1 MAEPRFIHLRIH
13 SDFSMVDGLSK
24 VPPLVKKVAEL
35 GMPAMALTDF
45 TNLCGLVKFY
55 FAAHGAGV
63 KPIIGADFK
72 VRSDENGDELSDL
85 TVLAADNDGYKNL
98 TLLISRAYQRGH
110 VQHMPVIDRDWLVEQ
125 KQGLILLSGGK
136 TGDVGQALLKGNQAA
151 AERCVAFYQQHFPGN
166 YYLELVRTGRPD
178 EEAYLHFAIELAAQA
193 DLPVVATNDVR
204 FINPDQFDAHEIR
217 VCIHDGYTLVDPRRP
232 KHYSAQQYLRSEEE
246 MCKLFADI
254 PEALENSVEIAKRCN
269 VTVRL
274 GEYFLPNFPTG
285 DMTTED
291 FLVLKSKEGLERR
304 LEFLFP
310 DEEVRK
316 NRRSEYDERL
326 DIELEVINQMGF
338 PGYFL
343 IVMEFIQW
351 SKENGVPVG
360 PGRGS
365 GAGSL
370 VAYALDITDLDPL
383 AFDLLFE
390 RFLNPERVSMPDFDI
405 DFCMDKRDQVID
417 HVAEMYGRDAVS
429 QIITFGTMAA
439 KAVIR
444 DVGRVLGHPYGFV
457 DRISKMIPAEPGMT
471 LAKAFEAEPQ
481 LGEVYEADEEVK
493 DLIDMCRVLEGVTR
507 NAGKHAG
514 GVVISPTTITDF
526 APLYCDAEGHH
537 PVTQFDKNDVETAG
551 LVKFD
556 FLGLRT
562 LTIIDWALGMINP
575 RLEAQGKPP
584 VNITAI
590 PMADQKSFAML
601 QRSESTAV
609 FQLESRGMKDLIKRL
624 QPDCFEDMIA
634 LVALFRPGPLQSG
647 MVDNFI
653 DRKHGREEISYPDAT
668 YQHESL
674 KEILEPTYGIILY
687 QEQVMQIAQVLAGY
701 SLGGADLLRRAM
713 GKKKPEEMAKQ
724 RATFESGA
732 VNNGVDG
739 ELAMKIFDLVEKF
752 AGYGFNKSHSAAYAL
767 VSYQTLWLKAH
778 YPAEF
783 MAAVMTADMDNTD
796 KVVGLVEEC
805 QRMNLQILPPD
816 VNKGLYRFTVDDEGA
831 IVYGIGAI
839 KGVGEGPIENIIA
852 AREKGGHFKD
862 LFDFCARIDTK
873 KVNKRV
879 LERLIKAGAMDRLGP
894 NRAAMMATLDDALKA
909 AGQHHQAEAFG
920 QADMFGVLT
929 AAPEEV
935 EKAYANI
942 PEWPEKIWLEGER
955 DTLGLYLTGHPINSY
970 VRELKHYVTW
980 RLKDAHPTGRDK
992 VVTIAGLV
1000 IAARVMTTKRGTRI
1014 GVLTLDDRSGRME
1027 VMLFSDALDRYLDLI
1042 EKDRILVVSGQVSF
1056 DDFNGGLKMSA
1067 REVLDI
1073 SDAREKHLRGLAI
1086 SLTEGQ
1092 IDHTFFERFSKAL
1105 EPHRAG
1111 TVPVNIYYQRS
1122 NARAKLTLGTEWR
1135 ITPSDDLI
1143 TDLKVLLGE
1152 QQVEFEFN

>member
-1 MAEPRFIHLRIH
+1 MAEPRFIHLRVH
-13 SDFSMVDGLSK
+13 SDYSMIDGLAK
-24 VPPLVKKVAEL
+24 VKPIVKRAAEL
-35 GMPAMALTDF
+35 GMPALALTDF

-55 FAAHGAGV
+55 FAAHDAGL

-72 VRSDENGDELSDL
+72 VQSQDMGDELFEL
-85 TVLAADNDGYKNL
+85 TILAANNEGYKNL
-98 TLLISRAYQRGH
+98 TLLISEAYQRGH
-110 VQHMPVIDRDWLVEQ
+110 VQHQPVIDKEWLIKYRE
-125 KQGLILLSGGK
+125 GLIILSGGR
-136 TGDVGQALLKGNQAA
+136 TGDVGRALLKGNQQLTDA
-151 AERCVAFYQQHFPGN
+151 CVAFYQTYFPDS
-166 YYLELVRTGRPD
+166 YYLELVRTGRVD
-178 EEAYLHFAIELAAQA
+178 EDAYLHFAIELAEQY

-204 FINPDQFDAHEIR
+204 LLNANQFDAHEIR
-217 VCIHDGYTLVDPRRP
+217 VAIHDGYTMVDPNRP
-232 KHYSAQQYLRSEEE
+232 KLYSEQQYLRSEDE
-246 MCKLFADI
+246 MCELFADI
-254 PEALENSVEIAKRCN
+254 PEALQNSVEIAKRCN

-285 DMTTED
+285 DMSIED
-291 FLVLKSKEGLERR
+291 FLVTKSQQGLEER

-310 DEEVRK
+310 DPEVRAQ
-316 NRRSEYDERL
+316 RRPEYDERL
-326 DIELEVINQMGF
+326 EIELKVVNQMGF

-351 SKENGVPVG
+351 SKDNDVPVG

-370 VAYALDITDLDPL
+370 VAYALKITDLDPL

-405 DFCMDKRDQVID
+405 DFCMDKRDLVID
-417 HVAEMYGRDAVS
+417 HVAEMYGRNAVS

-457 DRISKMIPAEPGMT
+457 DRLSKLIPAEPGMT
-471 LAKAFEAEPQ
+471 LEKAFEVEPQ
-481 LGEVYEADEEVK
+481 LGQAYEADEEIR
-493 DLIDMCRVLEGVTR
+493 DLIDMCRILEGVTR

-526 APLYCDAEGHH
+526 SPLYCDAEGNN

-575 RLEAQGKPP
+575 RRVEQGLEP
-584 VNITAI
+584 VNIAAI
-590 PMADQKSFAML
+590 PMADKKSFDML

-624 QPDCFEDMIA
+624 RPDCFEDMIA

-653 DRKHGREEISYPDAT
+653 DRKHGREAVSYPDEKW
-668 YQHESL
+668 QHESL
-674 KEILEPTYGIILY
+674 KEILDPTYGIILY

-701 SLGGADLLRRAM
+701 TLGGADMLRRAM
-713 GKKKPEEMAKQ
+713 GKKKASEMAKQ
-724 RATFESGA
+724 RAVFEQGA
-732 VNNGVDG
+732 IDNGVDG
-739 ELAMKIFDLVEKF
+739 ELSMKIFDLVEKF

-796 KVVGLVEEC
+796 KIISLVDEC
-805 QRMNLQILPPD
+805 HRMNLKLLPPD
-816 VNKGLYRFTVDDEGA
+816 VNKGLYRFNVDDDGA
-831 IVYGIGAI
+831 VVYGIGAV
-839 KGVGEGPIENIIA
+839 KGVGEGPIENIIS
-852 AREKGGHFKD
+852 AREKDGHFKD

-873 KVNKRV
+873 RVNKRV
-879 LERLIKAGAMDRLGP
+879 LDKLIKSGALDRLGP
-894 NRAAMMATLDDALKA
+894 NRAAMLATLDDAIKA
-909 AGQHHQAEAFG
+909 ASQYHKAQASGQ
-920 QADMFGVLT
+920 DDLFGVLT
-929 AAPEEV
+929 EAPEEV
-935 EKAYANI
+935 EHAYANI
-942 PEWPEKIWLEGER
+942 EEAPESVWLEGER
-955 DTLGLYLTGHPINSY
+955 ETLGLYLTGHPINAYIS
-970 VRELKHYVTW
+970 ELKHYTTW
-980 RLKDAHPTGRDK
+980 RLKDAQQTGRDK
-992 VVTIAGLV
+992 VASVAGLV
-1000 IAARVMTTKRGTRI
+1000 IAARVMTTKRGSRI
-1014 GVLTLDDRSGRME
+1014 GLMTLDDRSGRME
-1027 VMLFSDALDRYLDLI
+1027 VMLFTDALDRYMDLL
-1042 EKDRILVVSGQVSF
+1042 EKDKIVVVSGQVSF
-1056 DDFNGGLKMSA
+1056 DDFNGGLRMSA

-1073 SDAREKHLRGLAI
+1073 SEAREKHLRGVAI
-1086 SLTEGQ
+1086 SVTEEQ
-1092 IDHTFFERFSKAL
+1092 IDEQFFSRFSQVL

-1111 TVPVNIYYQRS
+1111 TVPVHMYYQRS
-1122 NARAKLTLGTEWR
+1122 NARAKFTLGTEWR
-1135 ITPSDDLI
+1135 VTPADKLLS
-1143 TDLKVLLGE
+1143 DLKMLLGDK
-1152 QQVEFEFN
+1152 QVELEFN